1 MMGVL
6 ILLMSILLCAATIG
20 EIKPTL
26 AYLKEQLPVSE
37 VDVLITGVGLTATT
51 YRLTR
56 QLISKRP
63 ELVIQAGVAG
73 ALNEGLALGEVVVVR
88 SEAIGDEG
96 VRERGQF
103 LSLFQMNLALM
114 QEFPW
119 ENSRLVNRW
128 LEEGLGAGLRTV
140 NGVSVNEVSTYGDQI
155 VYYRKQL
162 GADIET
168 MEGAALHYT
177 ALMEGVPFIQLRA
190 ISNYIGER
198 DKSLWK
204 MAEAVDRLNEELQ
217 KLLTKALEL

>member
-1 MMGVL
+1 MR
-6 ILLMSILLCAATIG
+6 MSILLCAATIG

-96 VRERGQF
+96 VREKDQF

-128 LEEGLGAGLRTV
+128 LEEGLAEGLRTV
-140 NGVSVNEVSTYGDQI
+140 NGVSVNEVSTYGEQI

-177 ALMEGVPFIQLRA
+177 ALMEGVPFLQLRA

-198 DKSLWK
+198 DKSMWK
-204 MAEAVDRLNEELQ
+204 MAEAVSRLNEELQ
-217 KLLTKALEL
+217 KLLTKALAL

>member
-1 MMGVL
+1 MMRVL
-6 ILLMSILLCAATIG
+6 ILRMSILLCAATIG

-56 QLISKRP
+56 QLIIKRP

-73 ALNEGLALGEVVVVR
+73 ALNPGLDLGEVVVVR

-96 VRERGQF
+96 VREKDQF

-128 LEEGLGAGLRTV
+128 LEEGLAEGLRTV
-140 NGVSVNEVSTYGDQI
+140 NGVSVNEVSTYGEQI

-177 ALMEGVPFIQLRA
+177 ALMEGVPFLQLRA

-198 DKSLWK
+198 DKSNWK
-204 MAEAVDRLNEELQ
+204 MAEAVSRLNEELQ
-217 KLLTKALEL
+217 KLLIKALAL

>member
-1 MMGVL
+1 MMRVL
-6 ILLMSILLCAATIG
+6 ILRMSILLCAATIG

-198 DKSLWK
+198 DKGLWK

>member
-1 MMGVL
+1 MR
-6 ILLMSILLCAATIG
+6 MSILLCAATIG

-96 VRERGQF
+96 VREKDQF

-128 LEEGLGAGLRTV
+128 LEEGLAEGLRTV
-140 NGVSVNEVSTYGDQI
+140 NGVSVNEVSTYGEQI

-177 ALMEGVPFIQLRA
+177 ALMEGVPFLQLRA

-198 DKSLWK
+198 DKSNWK
-204 MAEAVDRLNEELQ
+204 MAEAVSRLNEELQ
-217 KLLTKALEL
+217 KLLTKALAL

>member
-1 MMGVL
+1 MMRVL
-6 ILLMSILLCAATIG
+6 ILRMSILLCAATIG

-73 ALNEGLALGEVVVVR
+73 ALNESLALGEVVVVR

-96 VRERGQF
+96 VREKDQF

-128 LEEGLGAGLRTV
+128 LEEGLAEGLRTV
-140 NGVSVNEVSTYGDQI
+140 NGVSVNEVSTYGEQI

-177 ALMEGVPFIQLRA
+177 ALMEGVPFLQLRA

-198 DKSLWK
+198 DKSMWK
-204 MAEAVDRLNEELQ
+204 MAEAVSRLNEELQ
-217 KLLTKALEL
+217 KLLTKALAL

>member
-1 MMGVL
+1 L
-6 ILLMSILLCAATIG
+6 RMSILLCAATIG

-73 ALNEGLALGEVVVVR
+73 ALNESLALGEVVVVR

-96 VRERGQF
+96 VREKDQF

-128 LEEGLGAGLRTV
+128 LEEGLAEGLRTV
-140 NGVSVNEVSTYGDQI
+140 NGVSVNEVSTYGEQI

-177 ALMEGVPFIQLRA
+177 ALMEGVPFLQLRA

-198 DKSLWK
+198 DKSMWK
-204 MAEAVDRLNEELQ
+204 MAEAVSRLNEELQ
-217 KLLTKALEL
+217 KLLTKALAL

>member
-1 MMGVL
+1 MMRVL
-6 ILLMSILLCAATIG
+6 ILRMSILLCAATIG

-96 VRERGQF
+96 VREKDQF

-128 LEEGLGAGLRTV
+128 LEEGLAEGLRTV
-140 NGVSVNEVSTYGDQI
+140 NGVSVNEVSTYGEQI

-177 ALMEGVPFIQLRA
+177 ALMEGVPFLQLRA

-198 DKSLWK
+198 DKSNWK
-204 MAEAVDRLNEELQ
+204 MAEAVSRLNEELQ
-217 KLLTKALEL
+217 KLLTKALAL

>member
-1 MMGVL
+1 MMRVL
-6 ILLMSILLCAATIG
+6 ILRMSILLCAATIG

-73 ALNEGLALGEVVVVR
+73 ALNESLALGEVVVVR

-96 VRERGQF
+96 VREKDQF

-128 LEEGLGAGLRTV
+128 LEEGLAEGLRTV
-140 NGVSVNEVSTYGDQI
+140 NGVSVNEVSTYGEQI

-177 ALMEGVPFIQLRA
+177 ALMEGVPFLQLRA

-198 DKSLWK
+198 DKSNWK
-204 MAEAVDRLNEELQ
+204 MAEAVSRLNEELQ
-217 KLLTKALEL
+217 KLLTKALAL

>member
-1 MMGVL
+1 MR
-6 ILLMSILLCAATIG
+6 MSILLCAATIG

-73 ALNEGLALGEVVVVR
+73 ALNESLALGEVVVVR

-96 VRERGQF
+96 VREKDQF

-128 LEEGLGAGLRTV
+128 LEEGLAEGLRTV
-140 NGVSVNEVSTYGDQI
+140 NGVSVNEVSTYGEQI

-177 ALMEGVPFIQLRA
+177 ALMEGVPFLQLRA

-198 DKSLWK
+198 DKSNWK
-204 MAEAVDRLNEELQ
+204 MAEAVSRLNEELQ
-217 KLLTKALEL
+217 KLLTKALAL